1 MMYGTFRPFRAAD
14 FQVKFATATW
24 EKRGAARL
32 RHEVFCDEQGLFAG
46 DDRDTIDDT
55 AIPIVAVS
63 LLGLLADDVV
73 GTVRIHEAEPG
84 LWWGSRLAVAEDYRK
99 VGALG
104 AALIRLAV
112 SSAHARG
119 CTRFLAHVQAQN
131 ALLFRRLH
139 WDLIEEK
146 ELHGKPHVLMQAD
159 LAHYPPI
166 IDAETGFHAQPRR
179 AA

>member
-1 MMYGTFRPFRAAD
+1 MFEPFRPFRAAD
-14 FQVKFATATW
+14 FQVKFATQTW

-32 RHEVFCDEQGLFAG
+32 RHEVFCQEQGLFDG
-46 DDRDTIDDT
+46 DDRDLIDEA
-55 AIPIVAVS
+55 AIPLVAVS
-63 LLGLLADDVV
+63 MLGLLADDVV
-73 GTVRIHEAEPG
+73 GTVRIHEAAAGE
-84 LWWGSRLAVAEDYRK
+84 WWGSRLAVAQDYRK

-119 CTRFLAHVQAQN
+119 CTRFFAHVQSQN
-131 ALLFRRLH
+131 ALLFRRLR
-139 WDLIEEK
+139 WDIVEEK
-146 ELHGKPHVLMQAD
+146 ELHGRPHVLMQAD

-166 IDAETGFHAQPRR
+166 HDAETGFHAQPRR

>member
-1 MMYGTFRPFRAAD
+1 MMYGTFRPFRAAN
-14 FQVKFATATW
+14 FQVKFATQTW
-24 EKRGAARL
+24 EKRDAARL

-46 DDRDTIDDT
+46 DDRDAIDAV

-84 LWWGSRLAVAEDYRK
+84 LWWGSRLAVAQDYRT

-119 CTRFLAHVQAQN
+119 CTTFLAHVQAQN

-139 WDLIEEK
+139 WKIVEEK
-146 ELHGKPHVLMQAD
+146 QLHGRPHVLMQAD

-166 IDAETGFHAQPRR
+166 LDAETGFHAQPRR